1 MAELQKLNLKQ
12 LTAKQDDPLGIQLFD
27 TDTRPFWIK
36 KNGTDPDGQH
46 LLAFVIAEQQW
57 ISEAAPDCSV
67 RKTDVVLDIGA
78 YIGTFG
84 DDALRRGATKA
95 IVVELDPVNVE

>member
-1 MAELQKLNLKQ
+1 M
-12 LTAKQDDPLGIQLFD
+12 FD
-27 TDTRPFWIK
+27 TATRPFWIK
-36 KNGTDPDGQH
+36 KNGTDLDGEH

-95 IVVELDPVNVE
+95 IMVEPDPVNVE